1 MRLDIEIQPQP
12 FERERPMQAGT
23 EFAATVLYKKQGDEG
38 QESHLSTS
46 KIIDIALDRL
56 ASKERSSSLAARNGE
71 ARKKR

>member
-1 MRLDIEIQPQP
+1 
-12 FERERPMQAGT
+12 MQAGS
-23 EFAATVLYKKQGDEG
+23 EFVATVVYKKQGDEE

-46 KIIDIALDRL
+46 KTTDLALDRL